1 LHLPPGLPTFVLAR
15 AQWGTNPVWRCYYYI
30 SFRVMQ
36 TDQNT
41 DKRHVTLYLEANP
54 NPNSLKFVA
63 NYMLLPEGT
72 SFDFADKEA
81 ADISPLAQEL
91 LEMPHVE
98 RVFFMSNFVTVTKT
112 PDVDWIEIQASIKA
126 HIQQYLES
134 GRALITKQPQ
144 ADTPGLKQPGNDT
157 EAKIMNILDEYV
169 RPAVESDGGAIQFH
183 SFEGGVVKVLLQ
195 GSCSGCPSSTITLK
209 AGIENLLKR
218 MVPEVQ
224 SVEAQGV

>member
-1 LHLPPGLPTFVLAR
+1 
-15 AQWGTNPVWRCYYYI
+15 
-30 SFRVMQ
+30 MQ
-36 TDQNT
+36 TNQNT

-63 NYMLLPEGT
+63 NYMLLPEGMT
-72 SFDFADKEA
+72 FDFADKDAAEA
-81 ADISPLAQEL
+81 SPLAQEL
-91 LEMPHVE
+91 LEKPHVE

-112 PDVDWIEIQASIKA
+112 ADVEWIEIQADIKA
-126 HIQQYLES
+126 HIQKYLES
-134 GRALITKQPQ
+134 GRALVTKQPD
-144 ADTPGLKQPGNDT
+144 AATPGFKEPQTDA

-183 SFEGGVVKVLLQ
+183 SFEDGVVKVLLQ

>member
-1 LHLPPGLPTFVLAR
+1 
-15 AQWGTNPVWRCYYYI
+15 
-30 SFRVMQ
+30 MQ
-36 TDQNT
+36 SKQTT

-63 NYMLLPEGT
+63 NYMLLPEGAT
-72 SFDFADKEA
+72 FDFADKEA
-81 ADISPLAQEL
+81 AHISPLAQEL
-91 LEMPHVE
+91 LEHPHVE
-98 RVFFMSNFVTVTKT
+98 RVFYMSNFVTVTKSA
-112 PDVDWIEIQASIKA
+112 DVEWIEIQAQIKA
-126 HIQQYLES
+126 QIQQYLES
-134 GRALITKQPQ
+134 GRALITKQPD
-144 ADTPGLKQPGNDT
+144 AAALGNAPQTDT
-157 EAKIMNILDEYV
+157 ETKIVNILDEYV

>member
-1 LHLPPGLPTFVLAR
+1 
-15 AQWGTNPVWRCYYYI
+15 
-30 SFRVMQ
+30 MQ
-36 TDQNT
+36 TEQNT
-41 DKRHVTLYLEANP
+41 DKRNVTLYLEANP

-63 NYMLLPEGT
+63 NYMLLPEGAT
-72 SFDFADKEA
+72 FDFADQEA

-112 PDVDWIEIQASIKA
+112 SEVEWIEIQASIKA

-157 EAKIMNILDEYV
+157 EARIMNILDEYV

-183 SFEGGVVKVLLQ
+183 SFEEGVVKVLLQ